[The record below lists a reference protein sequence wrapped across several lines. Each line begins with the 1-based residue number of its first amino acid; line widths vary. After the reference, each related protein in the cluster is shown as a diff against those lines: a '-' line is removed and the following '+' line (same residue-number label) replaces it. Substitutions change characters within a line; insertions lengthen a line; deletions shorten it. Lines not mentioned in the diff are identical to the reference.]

1 MSSSDEDNNFGINM
15 SFPSP
20 SLPPT
25 KCKHTKSARPSTSHA
40 LRSCHVSA
48 GQGMSEMANSLASM
62 VKVFK
67 TKRAPKTQ
75 RAPTPPLTLLHDPL
89 TRAVITLEA
98 DRAFSDDKML
108 DIIEVFMANQT
119 FVAVYATLQT
129 S

>member
-1 MSSSDEDNNFGINM
+1 M
-15 SFPSP
+15 
-20 SLPPT
+20 
-25 KCKHTKSARPSTSHA
+25 SHA
-40 LRSCHVSA
+40 SRSCHVSA

-62 VKVFK
+62 VKIFK

-75 RAPTPPLTLLHDPL
+75 RAPTPPPTLLQDPL

-98 DRAFSDDKML
+98 DGAFSDDKML